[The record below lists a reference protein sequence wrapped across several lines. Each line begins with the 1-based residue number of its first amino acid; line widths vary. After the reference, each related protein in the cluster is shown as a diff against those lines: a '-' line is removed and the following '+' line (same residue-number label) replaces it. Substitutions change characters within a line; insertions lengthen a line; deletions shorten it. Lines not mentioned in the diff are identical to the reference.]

1 MKKLVDLLLL
11 AAFLSFAPCASAIII
26 GDADLKM
33 YYSSPTGKVTFPTSG
48 EGNYYLDYDAD
59 LTWNGS
65 TQKIEIFCVENIP
78 GTTTKVPYSLLS
90 IDSTLSQ
97 FGLDPNRYLT
107 AAWIAE
113 KYYNDQ
119 SDQERWKAAAQI
131 AVWEVIFDSSYDLNA
146 GKFKSNN
153 SYNTEAISILTELMT
168 VDIPDTT
175 GWALAV
181 NSTLSAVSPVET
193 EGFQNYLVK
202 NPAPVPEPATM
213 LLLGAGLLGLAGF
226 NRKKFQNN

>member
-1 MKKLVDLLLL
+1 MK
-11 AAFLSFAPCASAIII
+11 SF
-26 GDADLKM
+26 
-33 YYSSPTGKVTFPTSG
+33 
-48 EGNYYLDYDAD
+48 
-59 LTWNGS
+59 
-65 TQKIEIFCVENIP
+65 
-78 GTTTKVPYSLLS
+78 
-90 IDSTLSQ
+90 SQ
-97 FGLDPNRYLT
+97 FRNGFDFNERLLGHRLT
-107 AAWIAE
+107 RICTDE
-113 KYYNDQ
+113 
-119 SDQERWKAAAQI
+119 I
-131 AVWEVIFDSSYDLNA
+131 
-146 GKFKSNN
+146 
-153 SYNTEAISILTELMT
+153 MT